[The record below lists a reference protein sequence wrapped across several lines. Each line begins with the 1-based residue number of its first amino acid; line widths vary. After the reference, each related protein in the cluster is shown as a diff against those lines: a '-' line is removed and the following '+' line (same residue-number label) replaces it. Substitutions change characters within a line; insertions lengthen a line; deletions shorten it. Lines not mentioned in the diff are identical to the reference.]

1 MKSINKIIKIWAVA
15 FVLPLALSSVTQAA
29 ISITIASPN
38 STAGLYL
45 DSAGL
50 IVTTGFARVGKLTG
64 TIDPTKIAP
73 TFSNFQYLDSLFVD
87 VNDPTALG
95 GGGGS
100 TPTTWNFSGTGALGA
115 SSTGIAGFAQNTQIY
130 LWAFKVSGSSLTAG
144 SAGTSSVTIPS
155 LSSADFANGVQWALV
170 TADEWKAPADLG
182 SLSLLTS
189 QITPTDLIQS
199 PIIGSDLGASVR
211 MIPEP
216 SSASLLAL
224 GVAGLVALRVRRK
237 S

>member
-1 MKSINKIIKIWAVA
+1 MRSSNKILKIWAVS
-15 FVLPLALSSVTQAA
+15 FVLPLALTSVTKAA

-38 STAGLYL
+38 SSAGLYL
-45 DSAGL
+45 DSTGQ

-87 VNDPTALG
+87 VNDPTSLG

-100 TPTTWNFSGTGALGA
+100 TPSTWNFSGTGALSS
-115 SSTGIAGFAQNTQIY
+115 SSTGVTGFAQNTQIY
-130 LWAFKVSGSSLTAG
+130 LWAFKVSGKSLTAG
-144 SAGTSSVTIPS
+144 TAGTSSVTIPA
-155 LSSADFANGVQWALV
+155 LSEADFTSGVQWAMV

-182 SLSLLTS
+182 SLSLLTT
-189 QITPTDLIQS
+189 QITPSDLIQS
-199 PIIGSDLGASVR
+199 PIIGSDLGASIT

-216 SSASLLAL
+216 SSASLLAF
-224 GVAGLVALRVRRK
+224 GVAGLVALRIRRK